1 MLNQLSTLPSE
12 AGLETQRQIFKRKCD
27 SIDSKV
33 AEEFGESLSQSFKL
47 TKHSEQS
54 DCNSEFLI
62 DNSFSKSNSRCSS
75 VDNDI
80 LSASDQNLENKIKP
94 K

>member
-1 MLNQLSTLPSE
+1 MLNQLSTLPAE
-12 AGLETQRQIFKRKCD
+12 AGQVFKRKCD

-33 AEEFGESLSQSFKL
+33 ADEFGVSLSESFKL

-54 DCNSEFLI
+54 DNNVNCNSEFLI

>member
-33 AEEFGESLSQSFKL
+33 AEEFGESLSG
-47 TKHSEQS
+47 
-54 DCNSEFLI
+54 
-62 DNSFSKSNSRCSS
+62 RCSS